1 VIRYDCKIGRT
12 RGVGMVR
19 ITKVHT
25 GGGDGGETSLVDGTR
40 VGKENPRVGVYGTID
55 EANSAIGIVRA
66 EISRLQNPKV
76 ADESVQSLADR
87 LIEADK
93 MLGIIQ
99 QELFDVGAECACPP
113 GGVPEQMSVIGTEAG
128 DRLVEEMD
136 YMLEDLE
143 PLSSFILP
151 TGNPVVANLHMARTI
166 VRRAEREA
174 CALREEIRKDVIS
187 YLNRLSDHCFVLARW
202 LTGEEGESLWTPLGK
217 RKLGDH
223 S

>member
-1 VIRYDCKIGRT
+1 
-12 RGVGMVR
+12 MVR

-40 VGKENPRVGVYGTID
+40 VGKEHPRVAIYGTID

-66 EISRLQNPKV
+66 EINNRPKIT
-76 ADESVQSLADR
+76 DNR
-87 LIEADK
+87 LIEADR

-113 GGVPEQMSVIGTEAG
+113 GGVPKQMSIIGVEAG
-128 DRLVEEMD
+128 ERLVKEMD

-151 TGNPVVANLHMARTI
+151 TGTPMVAHLHMARTI

-174 CALREEIRKDVIS
+174 CALREEVRHEVIS
-187 YLNRLSDHCFVLARW
+187 YLNRLSDHCFVLSRW
-202 LTGEEGESLWTPLGK
+202 LTGEEGETLWTPLGK
-217 RKLGDH
+217 R
-223 S
+223 

>member
-1 VIRYDCKIGRT
+1 
-12 RGVGMVR
+12 MVR

-40 VGKENPRVGVYGTID
+40 VGKENPRVAIYGTID
-55 EANSAIGIVRA
+55 EANSAIGIVRS
-66 EISRLQNPKV
+66 EIMRFGLDVSEPLKGRLV
-76 ADESVQSLADR
+76 
-87 LIEADK
+87 EADQ
-93 MLGIIQ
+93 MLGLIQ

-128 DRLVEEMD
+128 RRLIEEMD
-136 YMLEDLE
+136 HMLQDLE

-174 CALREEIRKDVIS
+174 CALREEIRKEIIS
-187 YLNRLSDHCFVLARW
+187 YLNRLSDHCFVLSRW
-202 LTGEEGESLWTPLGK
+202 LTGEEGEALWTPLGK
-217 RKLGDH
+217 RDLGKE

>member
-1 VIRYDCKIGRT
+1 
-12 RGVGMVR
+12 
-19 ITKVHT
+19 
-25 GGGDGGETSLVDGTR
+25 
-40 VGKENPRVGVYGTID
+40 
-55 EANSAIGIVRA
+55 
-66 EISRLQNPKV
+66 
-76 ADESVQSLADR
+76 
-87 LIEADK
+87 

-113 GGVPEQMSVIGTEAG
+113 GGVPEQMSVIWNKAG
-128 DRLVEEMD
+128 ERLVEEMD

-174 CALREEIRKDVIS
+174 CALREEIRLDIIS

-202 LTGEEGESLWTPLGK
+202 LTGGEGESLWTPLGK
-217 RKLGDH
+217 RKLGIIPDFFI
-223 S
+223 

>member
-1 VIRYDCKIGRT
+1 
-12 RGVGMVR
+12 MVR

-40 VGKENPRVGVYGTID
+40 VGKEHPRVSIYGTID

-66 EISRLQNPKV
+66 EINNRPEVTEPRLV
-76 ADESVQSLADR
+76 EADR
-87 LIEADK
+87 

-113 GGVPEQMSVIGTEAG
+113 GGVPEQMSIIDADAG
-128 DRLVEEMD
+128 ERLVEEMD

-151 TGNPVVANLHMARTI
+151 TGNPMVAHLHMARTI

-174 CALREEIRKDVIS
+174 CALREEVRSEVIS
-187 YLNRLSDHCFVLARW
+187 YLNRLSDHCFVLSRR
-202 LTGEEGESLWTPLGK
+202 LTGEEGETLWTPLGK
-217 RKLGDH
+217 RG
-223 S
+223 SNSGN